1 MVLATRCPQCG
12 TTFRVVPDQ
21 IKVRGGLVRCGIC
34 SHVFDGSAT
43 LADVVLPP
51 PARARAD
58 VPPLSLSFPD
68 DGDADYP
75 AVLRTR
81 GAIRP
86 SYASDDD
93 GPIGVDA
100 LLAAPM
106 PSEAADAAPSDAVSS
121 HAVPSDVAPAG
132 VAPFEIVPSAA
143 AASSAPSRPQAP
155 GAPSAVASLPPL
167 RYRPATAPA
176 AASGAAPAPAL
187 ADADADASWQA
198 PAMFTEERRANGRRG
213 GSREEPQ
220 FSADSGDWPSGGA
233 TDGSREPQFNAAAG
247 NGLDEP
253 RLDASSGSGAP
264 AFLDEDDR
272 RKRRSRS
279 GLWGVATLL
288 VLLLLIGQAIWSFRD
303 SIAANMPATRPA
315 LEKACALFGC
325 RVGYLRD
332 PARLSIESSS
342 LEPWD
347 APNAAGAASAST
359 PDGDHSDAAAR
370 SGPQNQGTVPGQ
382 GGAQGQDTVGQGNTV
397 GQGDAQSEVQ
407 GQGNTQ
413 AQGVLQPLRRLALK
427 VVLRNRGRVDQP
439 WPAFELSLTDL
450 SENVVARKVLLPSA
464 YLAPQQLSMPL
475 QAGAERAFRIPL
487 DTVDTKAAGY
497 RLTLFFP

>member
-21 IKVRGGLVRCGIC
+21 IKVRGGLVRCGVC
-34 SHVFDGSAT
+34 NYVFDGSAT

-58 VPPLSLSFPD
+58 VPPLNLSFPD

-81 GAIRP
+81 GAIHP
-86 SYASDDD
+86 FYASHDD
-93 GPIGVDA
+93 GPIGIEA
-100 LLAAPM
+100 LLAAPI
-106 PSEAADAAPSDAVSS
+106 PSEAALPDVAASEM
-121 HAVPSDVAPAG
+121 VPS
-132 VAPFEIVPSAA
+132 E
-143 AASSAPSRPQAP
+143 AASSSALDWPQAP
-155 GAPSAVASLPPL
+155 GGSPAGASLPPL
-167 RYRPATAPA
+167 RYRPATAPSTA
-176 AASGAAPAPAL
+176 PGAAPAPML
-187 ADADADASWQA
+187 ADADGDASWQA
-198 PAMFTEERRANGRRG
+198 PSMYTEERRVNGRRG

-220 FSADSGDWPSGGA
+220 FGAAGSDGNDGPSGGI
-233 TDGSREPQFNAAAG
+233 TDGNREPQFNATGG
-247 NGLDEP
+247 NGFDEP
-253 RLDASSGSGAP
+253 RPDASPGSDRAP
-264 AFLDEDDR
+264 AFLDEHDR
-272 RKRRSRS
+272 RKGRSRG
-279 GLWGVATLL
+279 GLWGAATFV

-303 SIAANMPATRPA
+303 TIAANMPATRPI
-315 LEKACALFGC
+315 LEKACAMFGC
-325 RVGYLRD
+325 RVGYVRD

-342 LEPWD
+342 ESSSLESWG
-347 APNAAGAASAST
+347 APNVAGGATAGAS
-359 PDGDHSDAAAR
+359 DGDRSDTATQ
-370 SGPQNQGTVPGQ
+370 SGPQNQGTVPGEGGSQ
-382 GGAQGQDTVGQGNTV
+382 GEAQGQG
-397 GQGDAQSEVQ
+397 ASQSPV
-407 GQGNTQ
+407 
-413 AQGVLQPLRRLALK
+413 RRLALK

-475 QAGAERAFRIPL
+475 RAGAERAFRIPL